1 MLYKGGCRSSIVV
14 PKTNLTLIEL
24 FNKNGVLVTDRGSSS
39 VEPERASSSLE
50 TECGSSSS
58 SVKPKCGS
66 SSSLEAE
73 RDDSECEII
82 STGKNHKSLNVLTD
96 QNCISVID
104 EGTEK
109 RCATSARSAH
119 RTKYLSQWKKKIK
132 IHQMRMTMGN
142 NNKNMLHRSSVFV
155 PFESLTQQVIESVVS
170 VATTSR
176 KPGFDYGEQ
185 SSTGIDQQAIQHA
198 QNVQQWLVDITKQ
211 PLNWVE
217 LEEKYSRIAD
227 RNCDEMARF
236 YGSNTAEPYFELK
249 VKTRHADVLQ
259 SREYMKK
266 FRKNGFDPKEL
277 KLYWN
282 VKQIENLCPESRGK
296 ILYDPSDE
304 DAVENLR
311 QYPVSERNH
320 NGIITYITNGIEKA
334 VFDVPENAQV
344 ILLNFANEQSPG
356 GGYLRHAQAQ
366 EEVLLYNS
374 DGYRALLDL
383 KYGRMNGGYAI
394 PEFGLAYVRN
404 IRIFKSPSSNECQ
417 KADMLVSACYCM
429 GGRELYQNPRNRDD
443 WENKN
448 LAKFR
453 AFIAAA
459 VANTIGDGKN
469 TYLLLGPI
477 GTGAFGN
484 DVKRIG
490 EVFCKALNSPMM
502 GSKGSIRH
510 AFEHIWFVSIHSCK
524 NEEFKKIFDKDE
536 FDNN

>member
-1 MLYKGGCRSSIVV
+1 
-14 PKTNLTLIEL
+14 
-24 FNKNGVLVTDRGSSS
+24 
-39 VEPERASSSLE
+39 
-50 TECGSSSS
+50 
-58 SVKPKCGS
+58 
-66 SSSLEAE
+66 
-73 RDDSECEII
+73 
-82 STGKNHKSLNVLTD
+82 
-96 QNCISVID
+96 
-104 EGTEK
+104 
-109 RCATSARSAH
+109 
-119 RTKYLSQWKKKIK
+119 
-132 IHQMRMTMGN
+132 MTMGN
-142 NNKNMLHRSSVFV
+142 NNKTMLHRSSVFV
-155 PFESLTQQVIESVVS
+155 PFESLTQQIIESVVS
-170 VATTSR
+170 VATTFR
-176 KPGFDYGEQ
+176 KSGFNYSERTILIFLLEIKKKLKAIEKKIQ
-185 SSTGIDQQAIQHA
+185 ENSTGIDQELIQHV
-198 QNVQQWLVDITKQ
+198 QNVQQWLVDINRQ
-211 PLNWVE
+211 PLNWAE
-217 LEEKYSRIAD
+217 LEKKYSRIAD
-227 RNCDEMARF
+227 ENCDQMARY

-249 VKTRHADVLQ
+249 VKTRYAGVLQ

-266 FRKNGFDPKEL
+266 FRKNGFDLKEL

-282 VKQIENLCPESRGK
+282 VNQIENLCSESSGK
-296 ILYDPSDE
+296 IPYDPSDE

-320 NGIITYITNGIEKA
+320 NGRITYVTNGIEKA
-334 VFDVPENAQV
+334 VFDVPENAQI

-404 IRIFKSPSSNECQ
+404 IRIFKSLSPNEYR
-417 KADMLVSACYCM
+417 KADTLVSACYCM
-429 GGRELYQNPRNRDD
+429 AGRELYQNPRNKDD
-443 WENKN
+443 WEKKN

-490 EVFCKALNSPMM
+490 EVFRKALNSPMM

-510 AFEHIWFVSIHSCK
+510 AFEHI
-524 NEEFKKIFDKDE
+524 
-536 FDNN
+536 